1 MPDHALITIGIT
13 CFNAQDTIDRAIRS
27 ALGQDWPSVEVIVV
41 DDGSSDSSAVLV
53 EKLAANNPRLRFVR
67 HTVNRGPGAAR
78 NSILAQSKG
87 QFVAFF
93 DDDDES
99 LPERVRSQYGRLRE
113 YEAET
118 GVSLLACY
126 ASGLRRYPNGYE
138 LHMAAIGSQ
147 ASIPTGEMVAD
158 YLLFNARKEGVFYG
172 SGTPTCALMAS
183 CETFQIV
190 GGFDERMRRVEDV
203 DFAVRLA
210 LKGGHFIGCS
220 QHLFL
225 QHATM
230 SSDKTP
236 YKNLTAEL
244 QLIEKHASYLKRRHR
259 YRYAHDWFHI
269 RYFHFS
275 GQRIKF
281 IAALIGFLL
290 HYPLTGVRHL
300 FRSFPAR
307 WNHERKMRALAAGD
321 R

>member
-1 MPDHALITIGIT
+1 MPDYALISIGIT
-13 CFNAQDTIDRAIRS
+13 CFNAVDTIGRAIGS
-27 ALGQDWPSVEVIVV
+27 ALGQDWPNIEVIVV

-53 EKLAANNPRLRFVR
+53 EKLAADNPRLRFVR
-67 HTVNRGPGAAR
+67 HAVNRGPGAAR

-99 LPERVRSQYGRLRE
+99 LPARVRSQYERLRE
-113 YEAET
+113 YETET
-118 GVSLLACY
+118 GVALLACY

-158 YLLFNARKEGVFYG
+158 YLLFNARNESVFYG
-172 SGTPTCALMAS
+172 SGTPTCALMARY
-183 CETFQIV
+183 ETFQTV
-190 GGFDERMRRVEDV
+190 GGFDETMRRVEDV

-225 QHATM
+225 QHATT

-244 QLIEKHASYLKRRHR
+244 QLIEKHADYLKRRHR
-259 YRYAHDWFHI
+259 HRYAHDWFHI
-269 RYFHFS
+269 RYLHFS

-281 IAALIGFLL
+281 MAALIGFLI
-290 HYPLTGVRHL
+290 HYPLSGVRHL
-300 FRSFPAR
+300 VRSFPAR
-307 WNHERKMRALAAGD
+307 WSHERKIRAAATDG